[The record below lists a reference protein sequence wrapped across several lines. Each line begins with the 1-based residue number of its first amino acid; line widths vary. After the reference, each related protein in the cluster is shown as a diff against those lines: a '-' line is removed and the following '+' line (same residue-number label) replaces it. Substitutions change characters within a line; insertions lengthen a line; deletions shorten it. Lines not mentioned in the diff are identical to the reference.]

1 MLGCK
6 GLRPTSIMVPDLV
19 KFIAMVFARRR
30 TIENK
35 TQLTQVKENVT
46 IIDFPFKSLLTCHIT
61 CKKQLYALVKD
72 KDTLQ

>member
-1 MLGCK
+1 MLGSK
-6 GLRPTSIMVPDLV
+6 GLRLTSIMVPLRW
-19 KFIAMVFARRR
+19 FSPGEG
-30 TIENK
+30 TIEKK

-61 CKKQLYALVKD
+61 CEKQLYALVEE